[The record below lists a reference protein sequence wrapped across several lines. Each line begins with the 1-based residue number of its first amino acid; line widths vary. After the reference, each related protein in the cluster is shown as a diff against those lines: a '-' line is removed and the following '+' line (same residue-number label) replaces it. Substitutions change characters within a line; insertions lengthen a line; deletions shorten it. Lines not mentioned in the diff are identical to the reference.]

1 MYSRLTDSQWAKI
14 EPFIT
19 LPRRADGRGRPWN
32 NARSVMDG
40 IFYVLYS
47 GCAWNQ
53 LPKSEYPPYQTCHRW
68 FQRLI
73 DDDTLYKLAS
83 ALTDE
88 AGLDLSECFI
98 DGTFVAA
105 KKGAMPLAGDTKVT
119 EAPSS

>member
-1 MYSRLTDSQWAKI
+1 MYSRLTDKQWAKI
-14 EPFIT
+14 EPFIV

-32 NARSVMDG
+32 DARAVIDG
-40 IFYVLYS
+40 ILYVLNS

-73 DDDTLYKLAS
+73 DNGSLHQMVQALAS
-83 ALTDE
+83 E
-88 AGLDLSECFI
+88 AGVDLSECFV

-105 KKGAMPLAGDTKVT
+105 KKGVTVSGGGTKAT
-119 EAPSS
+119 EALSS